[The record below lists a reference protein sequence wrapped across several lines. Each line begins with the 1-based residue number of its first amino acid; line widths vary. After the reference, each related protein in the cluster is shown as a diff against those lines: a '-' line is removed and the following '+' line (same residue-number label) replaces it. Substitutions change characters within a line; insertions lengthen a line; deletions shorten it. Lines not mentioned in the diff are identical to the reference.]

1 MNRHFLNLG
10 ILSRNI
16 SINNYEKKI
25 QIMQLPLSDKKNKFQ
40 KMMETSLT
48 EGGALSSFGYKFDH
62 EGNKINAKNIYSIIG
77 TSLDDLIRKKIIKIP
92 DYIKIDVDGTE
103 HIILKGMKENLK
115 NKKIKSILIEVN
127 KKNKLQFN
135 KIKKIMKLN
144 NFALISEEQSRI
156 SKISDKNV
164 FNFIYMRK

>member
-1 MNRHFLNLG
+1 
-10 ILSRNI
+10 
-16 SINNYEKKI
+16 
-25 QIMQLPLSDKKNKFQ
+25 
-40 KMMETSLT
+40 
-48 EGGALSSFGYKFDH
+48 
-62 EGNKINAKNIYSIIG
+62 
-77 TSLDDLIRKKIIKIP
+77 
-92 DYIKIDVDGTE
+92 
-103 HIILKGMKENLK
+103 MKENLK